1 MDSIFQQGVR
11 DLKLDISWSG
21 NISMGNILSLTG
33 YQHFINTQVNA
44 KKWSNSIYALE
55 KYNFT
60 KDFSLTAKIRYELAW
75 YGGERKLYNE
85 MQIAMTP
92 FSFPISPYSLYKPI
106 SDLRHNYAL
115 ELTPRYA
122 FEFGD
127 LYAKYKR
134 GFRSPNPDNLT
145 SRSGSGSKFGY
156 MDTNVKS
163 ETFDTFELGAKFF
176 IDEYAMFFLTGYY
189 TLTHDEIYTLGS
201 AHTGNGFQVGNYQL
215 TQRTGVEIA
224 CEQNF
229 LDESLS
235 FSQSFT
241 YIDAR
246 ILKSGVTEIPN
257 HSLIPYVSNYKAT
270 LGANYRFAKGWN
282 LWISSSFFG
291 TQKDTAQNTIPA
303 YNLTDI
309 GIDFKYKDFSLSF
322 GVKNVADS
330 LYYSFYN
337 KDKSDEV
344 TGYAFLIAEGRS
356 YFVNAR
362 YQF

>member
-1 MDSIFQQGVR
+1 MSNPKH
-11 DLKLDISWSG
+11 L
-21 NISMGNILSLTG
+21 ILLS
-33 YQHFINTQVNA
+33 
-44 KKWSNSIYALE
+44 
-55 KYNFT
+55 
-60 KDFSLTAKIRYELAW
+60 
-75 YGGERKLYNE
+75 
-85 MQIAMTP
+85 
-92 FSFPISPYSLYKPI
+92 
-106 SDLRHNYAL
+106 
-115 ELTPRYA
+115 
-122 FEFGD
+122 
-127 LYAKYKR
+127 
-134 GFRSPNPDNLT
+134 
-145 SRSGSGSKFGY
+145 
-156 MDTNVKS
+156 
-163 ETFDTFELGAKFF
+163 LGAKFF

-215 TQRTGVEIA
+215 TQRAGVEIA
-224 CEQNF
+224 YEQNF
-229 LDESLS
+229 LDESLN

-270 LGANYRFAKGWN
+270 LGANYCFAKGWN

-291 TQKDTAQNTIPA
+291 TQKDTARNTIPA

-309 GIDFKYKDFSLSF
+309 GIDFKYEDFSLSF

-356 YFVNAR
+356 YFVNTR

>member
-1 MDSIFQQGVR
+1 
-11 DLKLDISWSG
+11 
-21 NISMGNILSLTG
+21 
-33 YQHFINTQVNA
+33 
-44 KKWSNSIYALE
+44 
-55 KYNFT
+55 
-60 KDFSLTAKIRYELAW
+60 
-75 YGGERKLYNE
+75 
-85 MQIAMTP
+85 
-92 FSFPISPYSLYKPI
+92 
-106 SDLRHNYAL
+106 
-115 ELTPRYA
+115 
-122 FEFGD
+122 
-127 LYAKYKR
+127 
-134 GFRSPNPDNLT
+134 
-145 SRSGSGSKFGY
+145 
-156 MDTNVKS
+156 
-163 ETFDTFELGAKFF
+163 
-176 IDEYAMFFLTGYY
+176 MFFLTGYY

-215 TQRTGVEIA
+215 TQRAGVEIA

-282 LWISSSFFG
+282 LWISSSFFE

-309 GIDFKYKDFSLSF
+309 GIDFKYEDFSLSF